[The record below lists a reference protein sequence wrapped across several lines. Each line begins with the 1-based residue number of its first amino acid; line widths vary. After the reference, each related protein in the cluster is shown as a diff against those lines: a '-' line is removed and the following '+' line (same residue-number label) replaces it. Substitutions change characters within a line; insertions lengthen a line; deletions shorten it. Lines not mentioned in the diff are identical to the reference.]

1 MIETFDIMVA
11 GLGANGSA
19 ALYHLAK
26 TNQSIIGIDKFTP
39 PHTHGSS
46 HGESRIIR
54 QAYYEDPIYVQLL
67 KEAYKYWSDLEQISN
82 KQLFLR
88 TGGLMLGPA
97 HAEVVAGS
105 KLSADTHHIPYEY
118 LDAPAI
124 RQRFPAFHAT
134 DSTVGILEKEAG
146 ILYPEACIETFLQ
159 LAANKGAAIHYGES
173 IQHIDPKPGNLT
185 ITTTKNTYIVKK
197 LILSIGAW
205 TSRLVPELNLPL
217 SVRRQTLHWFTDS
230 KSQQPDHN
238 APRQDPRH
246 ARKYTPD
253 HMPIYIWEYAPDKM
267 FYGFPDIGTG
277 IKIARHHGGYPIDP
291 DNLEQKVSNGE
302 IEEVADLAKTYLGI
316 DPIYQRSAVC
326 MYTNT
331 PDGHFIIDYHPQ
343 DKNIIIASPCS
354 GHGFK
359 FSSLTGRLLADM
371 ALDNDTGFDL
381 SPFSITRPAL
391 S

>member
-11 GLGANGSA
+11 GLGANGSS

-26 TNQSIIGIDKFTP
+26 TDQRIIGIDKFTP

-54 QAYYEDPIYVQLL
+54 QAYYEDPIYVPLL
-67 KEAYKYWSDLEQISN
+67 KKAYKCWSELEQASN
-82 KQLFLR
+82 KKLFLR

-105 KLSADTHHIPYEY
+105 KLSADSHHIPYEY
-118 LDAPAI
+118 LDAPGI

-134 DSTVGILEKEAG
+134 GDTVGILEKEAG

-159 LAANKGAAIHYGES
+159 QAAEKGAAIHYNES
-173 IQHIDPKPGNLT
+173 IQHIDPKPGGIRVN
-185 ITTTKNTYIVKK
+185 TTSNTYSVKK

-205 TSRLVPELNLPL
+205 TSRLVPDLNLPL
-217 SVRRQTLHWFTDS
+217 SVHRQTLHWFT
-230 KSQQPDHN
+230 N
-238 APRQDPRH
+238 AKTTHRES
-246 ARKYTPD
+246 YTPD
-253 HMPIYIWEYAPDKM
+253 HMPIYSWEYAPDKM

-291 DNLEQKVSNGE
+291 DNLEQKVTNEE
-302 IEEVADLAKTYLGI
+302 IQEVADLARTYLGI
-316 DPIYQRSAVC
+316 DPVYQRSAVC

-331 PDGHFIIDYHPQ
+331 PDGHFIIDHHPQ
-343 DKNIIIASPCS
+343 HKNIVIASPCS

-359 FSSLTGRLLADM
+359 FSSLTGRLLSDM
-371 ALDNDTGFDL
+371 ALDKDPGFDL
-381 SPFSITRPAL
+381 SPFSIEQ
-391 S
+391 

>member
-11 GLGANGSA
+11 GLGANGSS

-26 TNQSIIGIDKFTP
+26 TNQRIIGIDKFTP

-54 QAYYEDPIYVQLL
+54 QAYYEDPIYVPLL
-67 KEAYKYWSDLEQISN
+67 KEAYKCWNELEQASN
-82 KQLFLR
+82 KELFLR

-105 KLSADTHHIPYEY
+105 KLSADSHDIPYEY
-118 LDAPAI
+118 LDAPGI

-134 DSTVGILEKEAG
+134 GDTAGILEKEAG
-146 ILYPEACIETFLQ
+146 ILYPEPCIETFLQ
-159 LAANKGAAIHYGES
+159 LAAEKGAAIHYNES
-173 IQHIDPKPGNLT
+173 IQHIDPKPGD
-185 ITTTKNTYIVKK
+185 IRVTTSGNTYIVKK

-205 TSRLVPELNLPL
+205 TSRLIPELNLPL
-217 SVRRQTLHWFTDS
+217 SVRRQTLHWFADN
-230 KSQQPDHN
+230 KNQ
-238 APRQDPRH
+238 
-246 ARKYTPD
+246 KIYTPD

-291 DNLEQKVSNGE
+291 DNLEQKVTNEE
-302 IEEVADLAKTYLGI
+302 IQEVADLAGTYLGI
-316 DPIYQRSAVC
+316 DPVYKRSAVC

-331 PDGHFIIDYHPQ
+331 PDGHFIIDHHPQ
-343 DKNIIIASPCS
+343 HKNIVIASPCS

-359 FSSLTGRLLADM
+359 FSSLTGRLLSDM
-371 ALDNDTGFDL
+371 ALDKDPGFDL
-381 SPFSITRPAL
+381 SPFSIDRAAL

>member
-11 GLGANGSA
+11 GLGANGSS

-26 TNQSIIGIDKFTP
+26 TNQRIIGIDKFTP

-54 QAYYEDPIYVQLL
+54 QAYYEDPIYVPLL
-67 KEAYKYWSDLEQISN
+67 KEAYILWNELEHAAN
-82 KQLFLR
+82 KKLFLR

-124 RQRFPAFHAT
+124 RQRFPAFHTT
-134 DSTVGILEKEAG
+134 DITVGVLEKEAG
-146 ILYPEACIETFLQ
+146 ILYPETCIETFLQ
-159 LAANKGAAIHYGES
+159 LAVNKGATIHYNES
-173 IQHIDPKPGNLT
+173 IQHIDPKPGNIT
-185 ITTTKNTYIVKK
+185 VTTTKNTYIVKK
-197 LILSIGAW
+197 LILSVGAW
-205 TSRLVPELNLPL
+205 TSQLIPELNLPL
-217 SVRRQTLHWFTDS
+217 SVRRQTLHWF
-230 KSQQPDHN
+230 KN
-238 APRQDPRH
+238 AKTTRH
-246 ARKYTPD
+246 EHYTPD

-267 FYGFPDIGTG
+267 FYGFPDIGAG

-291 DNLEQKVSNGE
+291 DNLEQKVSSEE
-302 IEEVADLAKTYLGI
+302 IEEVTNLAKNYLGI

-331 PDGHFIIDYHPQ
+331 PDGHFIIDHHPQ
-343 DKNIIIASPCS
+343 HKNIIIASPCS

-371 ALDNDTGFDL
+371 ALDKDTGFDL
-381 SPFSITRPAL
+381 APFSIDRAAL